1 MASELKVDKFTGETT
16 GGSILVTGE
25 GNSTTTNLQQGLAKA
40 WSKFQGDASS
50 IAVDDSFNVSSLED
64 VGTGQYR
71 SIYTNNMN
79 NDDYSHSVNS
89 AFFSGVGSDTDTTTS
104 RIRYFNANA
113 SATDVDAK
121 EMALIIMGDLA

>member
-1 MASELKVDKFTGETT
+1 MASELKVNKLTGVTT
-16 GGSILVTGE
+16 AGSISVTGE

-40 WSKFQGDASS
+40 WSKFQGDAGS
-50 IAVDDSFNVSSLED
+50 ISVDDSFNVGSLED
-64 VGTGQYR
+64 VGTGEYR

-79 NDDYSHSVNS
+79 NDDYAHSVSS

-113 SATDVDAK
+113 SGTLADSK

>member
-1 MASELKVDKFTGETT
+1 MAS
-16 GGSILVTGE
+16 ILRVNTLTDASSN
-25 GNSTTTNLQQGLAKA
+25 NSTAMSTINQGTAKV
-40 WSKFQGDASS
+40 WSKFQGDAST
-50 IAVDDSFNVSSLED
+50 IAVDGSFNVSSLED